1 MIKKLKRKFILITMT
16 FITLI
21 LVTVL
26 TILCFDSYQRTKTD
40 ITNSLN
46 FALYKYD
53 KHPTFEL
60 DSSKQAPQNN
70 NAPHPNMNSFTIITD
85 SSNNILKLYSRNYQ
99 ISDETS
105 KKLIDSI
112 DNETEGILLSQ
123 NLAYKKNVKD
133 KGYIYAFVDI
143 SIAKEN
149 LISMM
154 VTSIL
159 IALFSILAFLILT
172 ILLANWALRPV
183 AQSWQQQKQFL
194 ADASHEL
201 KTPLTVILA
210 NTDLALTKKQDESK
224 LKQSL
229 QSIQSESMRMKK
241 LVEDLLFL
249 AKNDAQKE
257 NTPSTLCNI
266 SDIALSCV
274 LSFETIAFEK
284 GIILE
289 SDIEDNQMVLGN
301 ENQFKQLISIF
312 LDNATKYT
320 PSDKKINFSLNK
332 KDNLIQITIHN
343 EGSYIDKENIKHIFD
358 RFYRC
363 DPAREYQGGYGLG
376 LSIASQIA
384 SNLKITIDVISE
396 QKKGTTFTLW
406 IPAK

>member
-1 MIKKLKRKFILITMT
+1 
-16 FITLI
+16 
-21 LVTVL
+21 
-26 TILCFDSYQRTKTD
+26 
-40 ITNSLN
+40 
-46 FALYKYD
+46 
-53 KHPTFEL
+53 
-60 DSSKQAPQNN
+60 
-70 NAPHPNMNSFTIITD
+70 MNSFTIITD
-85 SSNNILKLYSRNYQ
+85 DSNAILELYSRNYQ

-105 KKLIDSI
+105 QNLVNSI
-112 DNETEGILLSQ
+112 QDKSQGILFEQ
-123 NLAYKKNVKD
+123 NLAYKKDVKD
-133 KGYIYAFVDI
+133 NGYIYAFVDI
-143 SIAKEN
+143 SIAKSN
-149 LISMM
+149 FISML
-154 VTSIL
+154 VTAIL
-159 IALFSILAFLILT
+159 VAILSILAFLILT

-229 QSIQSESMRMKK
+229 QSIQNEALRMKK
-241 LVEDLLFL
+241 LVEDFLFL
-249 AKNDAQKE
+249 AKNDTQKE
-257 NTPSTLCNI
+257 NVLNSICNI

-289 SDIEDNQMVLGN
+289 SDIQENQLALGN

-320 PSDKKINFSLNK
+320 PTGKKIHFTLKK
-332 KDNLIQITIHN
+332 KDSQIQIIIHN

-363 DPAREYQGGYGLG
+363 DPARKYQGGYGLG
-376 LSIASQIA
+376 LSIANQIA
-384 SNLKITIDVISE
+384 SNLKIKIDVSSE

>member
-1 MIKKLKRKFILITMT
+1 MT

-21 LVTVL
+21 LVCVITL
-26 TILCFDSYQRTKTD
+26 LCLASYQRTKND
-40 ITNSLN
+40 INNSLN

-53 KHPTFEL
+53 DHPTLEL
-60 DSSKQAPQNN
+60 DYSTKNLQNDN
-70 NAPHPNMNSFTIITD
+70 DPPPNMNSFTIITD
-85 SSNNILKLYSRNYQ
+85 DSNAILELYSRNYQ

-105 KKLIDSI
+105 QNLVNSI
-112 DNETEGILLSQ
+112 QDKSQGILFEQ
-123 NLAYKKNVKD
+123 NLAYKKDVQDN
-133 KGYIYAFVDI
+133 GYIYAFVDI
-143 SIAKEN
+143 SIAKSN
-149 LISMM
+149 FISML
-154 VTSIL
+154 VTAIL
-159 IALFSILAFLILT
+159 VAILSILAFLILT

-210 NTDLALTKKQDESK
+210 NTDLALIKKQDESK

-229 QSIQSESMRMKK
+229 QSIQSEALRMKK

-249 AKNDAQKE
+249 AKNDTQKE
-257 NTPSTLCNI
+257 NVLNSICNI

-289 SDIEDNQMVLGN
+289 SDIQENQLALGN

-320 PSDKKINFSLNK
+320 PTGKKIHFTLKK
-332 KDNLIQITIHN
+332 KDNQIQIIIHN

-363 DPAREYQGGYGLG
+363 DPARKYQGGYGLG
-376 LSIASQIA
+376 LSIANQIA
-384 SNLKITIDVISE
+384 SNLKIKIDVSSE